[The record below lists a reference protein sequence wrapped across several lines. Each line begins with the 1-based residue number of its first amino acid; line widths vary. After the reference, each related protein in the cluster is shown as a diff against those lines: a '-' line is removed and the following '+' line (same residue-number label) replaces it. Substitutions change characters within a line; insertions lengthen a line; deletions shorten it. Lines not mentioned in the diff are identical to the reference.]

1 MARNG
6 IRNVYLELEF
16 RAGGVKGAAGGR
28 GKFVKGVKEQRAAS
42 GEQD

>member
-28 GKFVKGVKEQRAAS
+28 VKIVKEEKAS
-42 GEQD
+42 SEFA